1 MAEEEPKTMEIKN
14 KWYIHVQYGARI
26 KAYLRIEP
34 IGCSKLRL

>member
-26 KAYLRIEP
+26 KVSAY
-34 IGCSKLRL
+34 